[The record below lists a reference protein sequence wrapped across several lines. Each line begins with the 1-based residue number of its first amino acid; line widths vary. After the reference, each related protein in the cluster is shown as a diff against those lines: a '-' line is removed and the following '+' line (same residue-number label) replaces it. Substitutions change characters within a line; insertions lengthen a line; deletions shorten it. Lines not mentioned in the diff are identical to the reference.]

1 MIVWRVENYRKSVTC
16 YRSERVYDVL
26 VDDFGRT
33 EEDAIEAES
42 WSELASVDEVYQGD
56 GFKVYVEEE

>member
-1 MIVWRVENYRKSVTC
+1 MIVWRVENHRKSVTC

-26 VDDFGRT
+26 VDDFDRT

-42 WSELASVDEVYQGD
+42 WSELASVGEVYQGD
-56 GFKVYVEEE
+56 GFTVYVEEE

>member
-1 MIVWRVENYRKSVTC
+1 MIVWRVESYRKSVTC

-26 VDDFGRT
+26 VDDFDRT

-42 WSELASVDEVYQGD
+42 WSELASVGEVYQGD
-56 GFKVYVEEE
+56 GFTVYVEEE